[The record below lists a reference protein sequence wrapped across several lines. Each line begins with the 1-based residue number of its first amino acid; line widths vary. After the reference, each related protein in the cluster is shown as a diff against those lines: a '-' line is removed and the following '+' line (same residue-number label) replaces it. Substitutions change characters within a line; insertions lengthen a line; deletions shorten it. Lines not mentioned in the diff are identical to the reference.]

1 MSDDDHPPGIDGVP
15 IDGVAALMADAHVTP
30 LSSEPHVSTGT
41 LPTNDRIVDAMQR
54 ALDVVRDN
62 RRGATSSVYPAL
74 ESADPDLVGIALVGV
89 SGRVESVGDDHTA
102 FTIMSVAKPFVLGLV
117 GDAVGAER
125 VRGIVG
131 VNATGLAFNSA
142 ESVERM
148 PGGRTNP
155 MVNAGAIATTALT
168 PGATLDDRWQFL
180 LDGLSRLAG
189 RRLDVDHDVLA
200 SALATNHRNRALAN
214 LLYSSGVITGDPAE
228 AVELYTRQSCVAL
241 DVRDVATMG
250 ATIANGG
257 RNPRTGEQVVDAT
270 MCHDVMAAMATAG
283 LYETSG
289 DWLWDVGLPG
299 KSGISGAVV
308 ALSPGK
314 GAIAAFSPRLDDA
327 GNSIRGQIAAKLLS
341 QELGL
346 DVFAARPE

>member
-1 MSDDDHPPGIDGVP
+1 M
-15 IDGVAALMADAHVTP
+15 
-30 LSSEPHVSTGT
+30 
-41 LPTNDRIVDAMQR
+41 
-54 ALDVVRDN
+54 
-62 RRGATSSVYPAL
+62 YPAL

-89 SGRVESVGDDHTA
+89 SGRVESVGDDHA
-102 FTIMSVAKPFVLGLV
+102 VFTIMSVAKPFVLGLV
-117 GDAVGAER
+117 GDAIGAER
-125 VRGIVG
+125 VRSIVG

-142 ESVERM
+142 ESIERM

-168 PGATLDDRWQFL
+168 PGATFEDRWQVPARRDVAARGAPPRSRRRGPDVRL
-180 LDGLSRLAG
+180 GDEPPQSGARATCSTATASSPATLS
-189 RRLDVDHDVLA
+189 
-200 SALATNHRNRALAN
+200 
-214 LLYSSGVITGDPAE
+214 E

-257 RNPRTGEQVVDAT
+257 HNPRTGEHVVNAT

-314 GAIAAFSPRLDDA
+314 GAIAAFSPRLDAA
-327 GNSIRGQIAAKLLS
+327 GNSIRGQVAAKLLS

-346 DVFAARPE
+346 DVFAARSE

>member
-1 MSDDDHPPGIDGVP
+1 
-15 IDGVAALMADAHVTP
+15 MADAHVTA
-30 LSSEPHVSTGT
+30 LSAEPHVSTGA
-41 LPTNDRIVDAMQR
+41 LPTPDRILDAMER
-54 ALDVVRDN
+54 ALVAVRDD
-62 RRGATSSVYPAL
+62 RRGTTSAVYPAL
-74 ESADPDLVGIALVGV
+74 ESAAPDVVGIALAGV
-89 SGRVESVGDDHTA
+89 SGRVESVGDDHA
-102 FTIMSVAKPFVLGLV
+102 VFTLMSVAKPFVLGLV

-125 VRGIVG
+125 VRRIVG

-142 ESVERM
+142 EAVERM

-168 PGATLDDRWQFL
+168 PGTGIDDRWQFL
-180 LDGLSRLAG
+180 LDGMSRLAG
-189 RRLDVDHDVLA
+189 RPLYVDHEVLA
-200 SALATNHRNRALAN
+200 SALVTNHRNRALGH
-214 LLYSSGVITGDPAE
+214 LLHSTGVIAGDPHE

-241 DVRDVATMG
+241 DVCDVAMMG

-314 GAIAAFSPRLDDA
+314 GAIAAFSPRLDQA
-327 GNSIRGQIAAKLLS
+327 GNSIRGQIVARLLS

-346 DVFAARPE
+346 DVFAARPG